1 MQSYTPP
8 RGTGSTK
15 DYDRAIRLWAREKR
29 WRAAMLAALAP
40 KAGET
45 VVDVG
50 CGTGSFALMLK
61 QAEPRTQVIGLDPD
75 AEALDIAR
83 HKAAVRRADIDW
95 RQGFARDVA
104 PGAADAV
111 VSSLVLHQM
120 PVREKAATLRAILRA
135 MFAMLRPGGRLVI
148 ADYGRQQGF
157 MRLAF
162 RLTVQRLDGID
173 DTRPNADGVLPGLIA
188 AAGFRHV
195 AETFRLLTITGA
207 IDLFTAHRPA
217 QDHGLTVANDL
228 G

>member
-83 HKAAVRRADIDW
+83 HKAAVRRA
-95 RQGFARDVA
+95 
-104 PGAADAV
+104 
-111 VSSLVLHQM
+111 
-120 PVREKAATLRAILRA
+120 
-135 MFAMLRPGGRLVI
+135 GR
-148 ADYGRQQGF
+148 Y
-157 MRLAF
+157 RLAS
-162 RLTVQRLDGID
+162 GICQG
-173 DTRPNADGVLPGLIA
+173 RGAGCRRRCRVESRA
-188 AAGFRHV
+188 ASDAGQG
-195 AETFRLLTITGA
+195 EG
-207 IDLFTAHRPA
+207 
-217 QDHGLTVANDL
+217 GN
-228 G
+228 

>member
-8 RGTGSTK
+8 LGTGSTK
-15 DYDRAIRLWAREKR
+15 DYDRAIRLWTREKR

-104 PGAADAV
+104 PGTADAV

-120 PVREKAATLRAILRA
+120 PVREKAATLRA

-157 MRLAF
+157 MRLAL

>member
-8 RGTGSTK
+8 LGTGSTK
-15 DYDRAIRLWAREKR
+15 DYDRAIRLWTREKR

-104 PGAADAV
+104 PGTADAV

-120 PVREKAATLRAILRA
+120 PVREKAATLRA

-162 RLTVQRLDGID
+162 RLT
-173 DTRPNADGVLPGLIA
+173 
-188 AAGFRHV
+188 
-195 AETFRLLTITGA
+195 ITGA

>member
-8 RGTGSTK
+8 LGTGSTK
-15 DYDRAIRLWAREKR
+15 DYDRAIRLWTREKR

-104 PGAADAV
+104 PGTADAV

-120 PVREKAATLRAILRA
+120 PVREKALMAAAARARRPSLGLTTVAGEAGTSCLISTTSSALGWGGADATSELTTPLSSASSFYIL
-135 MFAMLRPGGRLVI
+135 
-148 ADYGRQQGF
+148 
-157 MRLAF
+157 
-162 RLTVQRLDGID
+162 
-173 DTRPNADGVLPGLIA
+173 LIA
-188 AAGFRHV
+188 CW
-195 AETFRLLTITGA
+195 
-207 IDLFTAHRPA
+207 
-217 QDHGLTVANDL
+217 
-228 G
+228 